1 MTHRMTPDELRSA
14 IDKLWN
20 GNQSWAS
27 RELGL
32 SSSRRIRE
40 FISGDRTI
48 PSGIADDIRNILEVL
63 PTGRKTIDPKIVIRA
78 LQSMMVQNGWK
89 PEFAAAGILGVAV
102 RNAEKCG
109 CDIAELME
117 CLHNDTD

>member
-63 PTGRKTIDPKIVIRA
+63 PTGRKTIEPKIVIRA

-89 PEFAAAGILGVAV
+89 TAFAAAGLFGVAG
-102 RNAEKCG
+102 RNAAKCRCVRHG
-109 CDIAELME
+109 A
-117 CLHNDTD
+117 T